1 MRKFATAATLLI
13 SLFLS
18 VGCSS
23 VPPEALTRSASNAL
37 ISDAFIVL
45 MEKGETTR
53 EDEQAF
59 ILANRRNWHALN
71 FAVSEIPLPEDMQEG
86 FEGDL
91 LESLQKDPKIRAL
104 LKTVKD
110 ALAPEE
116 DTTPDTPTPE
126 GE

>member
-23 VPPEALTRSASNAL
+23 VPPEALERSASNAL

-53 EDEQAF
+53 EEEQAF

-71 FAVSEIPLPEDMQEG
+71 FAISEIPLPDDMQEG
-86 FEGDL
+86 FEGSL
-91 LESLQKDPKIRAL
+91 LESLEKDPKIRAL

-110 ALAPEE
+110 SL
-116 DTTPDTPTPE
+116 TPE